1 MSREQEKQ
9 RNSFIVAEDDFVI
22 NMFLETVLLEE
33 GHQVLATVNSGE
45 AVLSAAADMSPDCV
59 LMDIGLAGT
68 MNGVEAALLL
78 RQKYNIP
85 VIFLTG
91 NSDILRRDSRVREIQ
106 PLATWLKPIDDQFML
121 RELQRLFRH
130 AS

>member
-1 MSREQEKQ
+1 MNEPNKQ
-9 RNSFIVAEDDFVI
+9 GNSFIVAEDNFVI
-22 NMFLETVLLEE
+22 NMFLETVLIEV

-45 AVLSAAADMSPDCV
+45 AVLSVVASTPPDCV
-59 LMDIGLAGT
+59 LMDIGLSGP

-78 RQKYNIP
+78 RQRYNIP

-91 NSDILRRDSRVREIQ
+91 NSDILRRDSRIKDIQ

-121 RELQRLFRH
+121 RELQRLF
-130 AS
+130 

>member
-1 MSREQEKQ
+1 MKEPNKQ
-9 RNSFIVAEDDFVI
+9 GNTFIVAEDNFVI
-22 NMFLETVLLEE
+22 NMFLETVLIEE

-45 AVLSAAADMSPDCV
+45 SVLSVVASTPPDCV
-59 LMDIGLAGT
+59 LMDIGLSGR

-78 RQKYNIP
+78 RQRFNIP

-91 NSDILRRDSRVREIQ
+91 NSDILRRDSRIKDIQ

-121 RELQRLFRH
+121 RELQRLFRQ

>member
-1 MSREQEKQ
+1 MKDPSKQ
-9 RNSFIVAEDDFVI
+9 INSFIVAEDNFVI
-22 NMFLETVLLEE
+22 SMFLETVLIEA

-45 AVLSAAADMSPDCV
+45 AVLSAAARTPPDCV
-59 LMDIGLAGT
+59 LMDIGLSGQ

-78 RQKYNIP
+78 RQRYNIP

-91 NSDILRRDSRVREIQ
+91 NSDILRKDSRIKDIQ

-121 RELQRLFRH
+121 RELQRLFRQ

>member
-1 MSREQEKQ
+1 MAQNKQ
-9 RNSFIVAEDDFVI
+9 GNSFIVAEDDFVI
-22 NMFLETVLLEE
+22 NMFLETILLED

-45 AVLSAAADMSPDCV
+45 ALLSEAALQQPDCV
-59 LMDIGLAGT
+59 LMDIGLSGP
-68 MNGVEAALLL
+68 MNGVEAAWLL

-91 NSDILRRDSRVREIQ
+91 NSDILRKDSRVKEIQ

>member
-1 MSREQEKQ
+1 MKKPNKQ
-9 RNSFIVAEDDFVI
+9 GNSFIVAEDNFVI
-22 NMFLETVLLEE
+22 NMFLETVLIEE

-45 AVLSAAADMSPDCV
+45 AVLSAVATTAPDCV
-59 LMDIGLAGT
+59 LMDIGLSGR

-78 RQKYNIP
+78 RQEYNIP

-91 NSDILRRDSRVREIQ
+91 NSDILRRDSRIKDIQ

-121 RELQRLFRH
+121 RELQRLFRQT
-130 AS
+130 S

>member
-1 MSREQEKQ
+1 MKEPNKQ
-9 RNSFIVAEDDFVI
+9 GNSFIVAEDNFVI
-22 NMFLETVLLEE
+22 NMFLETVLIEE

-45 AVLSAAADMSPDCV
+45 AVLSAVATTAPYCV
-59 LMDIGLAGT
+59 LMDIGLSGR

-78 RQKYNIP
+78 RQEYNIP

-91 NSDILRRDSRVREIQ
+91 NSDILRRDSRIKDIQ

-121 RELQRLFRH
+121 RELQRLFRQT
-130 AS
+130 S

>member
-1 MSREQEKQ
+1 MKEPNKQ
-9 RNSFIVAEDDFVI
+9 GNSFIVAEDNFVI
-22 NMFLETVLLEE
+22 NMFLETVLIEE

-45 AVLSAAADMSPDCV
+45 AVLSAVATTAPDCV
-59 LMDIGLAGT
+59 LMDIGLSGR

-78 RQKYNIP
+78 RQEYNIP

-91 NSDILRRDSRVREIQ
+91 NSDILRRDSRIKDIQ

-121 RELQRLFRH
+121 RELQRLFRQT
-130 AS
+130 S